1 MQGGFSAIAHIFKF
15 LWRHMLRDIENVY
28 RLFRTLPPLHRPPL
42 PLPLPLLYAFH
53 PSPPP
58 PSLPPPQSLFRAPGS
73 VAEIAHTTVCCR
85 KLWISPQEGL
95 SIDTLLTLSTKTGK
109 TFVRLETRRSFWEW
123 SLRVCPI
130 IPRWSFC
137 FSPYLSLFPLPLR
150 PSPPLFLLLAWY
162 CPPVGGGSGSADI
175 RGL

>member
-1 MQGGFSAIAHIFKF
+1 MVSENLKFIYFPHNFILSWHRHYSLRCFNFCVQDGFSAIAHIFKF

-85 KLWISPQEGL
+85 KLWISPQKGL
-95 SIDTLLTLSTKTGK
+95 SIEYTFDIVNQNRK
-109 TFVRLETRRSFWEW
+109 TFSVRLETRRSFWE
-123 SLRVCPI
+123 
-130 IPRWSFC
+130 
-137 FSPYLSLFPLPLR
+137 
-150 PSPPLFLLLAWY
+150 
-162 CPPVGGGSGSADI
+162 
-175 RGL
+175 